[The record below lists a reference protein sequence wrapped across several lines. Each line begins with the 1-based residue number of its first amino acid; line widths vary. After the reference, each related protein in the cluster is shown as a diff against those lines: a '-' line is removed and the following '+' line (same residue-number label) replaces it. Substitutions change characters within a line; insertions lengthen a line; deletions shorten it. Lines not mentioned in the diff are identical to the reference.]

1 MEITFEVVK
10 GEQTFRKNARIL
22 QNYADSNSSYVLGVL
37 FINVKHPSFILI
49 DKYDDK
55 YFIVC
60 NKTDINKYYSIRY
73 VIIGEVD

>member
-37 FINVKHPSFILI
+37 FINVRHPSFILI
-49 DKYDDK
+49 DKYDDSH
-55 YFIVC
+55 YDELLNYCVSAQANDFM
-60 NKTDINKYYSIRY
+60 D
-73 VIIGEVD
+73 G